1 MNRFTKKAQLCSD
14 LRTGKIMEYEQ
25 VENSNACVDKL
36 GQLEDIE
43 EELGIDLITL
53 FKIIKQKYVYTNSF
67 NRRVEEFV
75 FTKIEGIEKDYLGRT
90 YLRIVFQEV
99 EYDENGN
106 EKYGIQW
113 VPNLKDYGK
122 TWSLDKSDLVGDI
135 LETQENDKRRI

>member
-67 NRRVEEFV
+67 NRIF
-75 FTKIEGIEKDYLGRT
+75 
-90 YLRIVFQEV
+90 RIF
-99 EYDENGN
+99 
-106 EKYGIQW
+106 IRW
-113 VPNLKDYGK
+113 
-122 TWSLDKSDLVGDI
+122 KSFYVNCIFFICFHYFL
-135 LETQENDKRRI
+135 LYFFL